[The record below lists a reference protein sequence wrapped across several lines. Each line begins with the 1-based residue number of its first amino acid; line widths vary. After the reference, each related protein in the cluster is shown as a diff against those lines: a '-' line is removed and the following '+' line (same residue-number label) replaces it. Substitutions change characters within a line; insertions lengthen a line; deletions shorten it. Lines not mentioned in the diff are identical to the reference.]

1 MPALL
6 INLKIDAQEKFELF
20 KVTLADLS
28 GLFEECHI
36 KIRGTYSRECIE
48 YAKGKQGI
56 GIYIYQELQ
65 ESDWV
70 AATLEMLN
78 QVESRSVFLYFE
90 DHRLVA
96 SKQQLEQTLA
106 DFDKCNLDHLCY
118 SFFKASQLDVKNL
131 LPLGITQ
138 RGLFYEFYLSM
149 KNIGLLGKILGC
161 SGCYTFSLVSLNS
174 VEYFRETLLTE
185 NKKYKLFNQ
194 RLTSVIARLFRYP
207 RYKKILHI
215 INGYL
220 SSVGARLCAHSPSSP
235 FNLEKIWFEY
245 STPNSRGWKFGV
257 LREELFANFDDDNG
271 AYGESLIKRGLYPF
285 DAYSF
290 DAGYLESVSSVV
302 CDIALDDGESFDCTY
317 YSHKGRIRCAPQVE
331 ITVASGCVTV
341 LYQSAC
347 FPLSSG
353 ESRLFYSNMSPVIQ
367 CIESSKL
374 KIKVFDEIF

>member
-6 INLKIDAQEKFELF
+6 INIKVDVQEKFEFF
-20 KVTLADLS
+20 KVTLADIS

-36 KIRGTYSRECIE
+36 KIRGVYSQECVK
-48 YAKGKQGI
+48 YAQDQLGNRIHLYQG
-56 GIYIYQELQ
+56 LQ
-65 ESDWV
+65 ERDWV

-78 QVESRSVFLYFE
+78 KVTSRSVFLYFE
-90 DHRLVA
+90 DHKLVA
-96 SKQQLEQTLA
+96 NRQRLEQTLA
-106 DFDKCNLDHLCY
+106 DFDKCDLDHLCY

-131 LPLGITQ
+131 LPLGVTQ
-138 RGLFYEFYLSM
+138 RELFYEFYLST
-149 KNIGLLGKILGC
+149 KNIELLGKILGC

-174 VEYFRETLLTE
+174 VEYFREILLAE

-194 RLTSVIARLFRYP
+194 ILSSVIARLFRYP
-207 RYKKILHI
+207 HYKQILSI

-220 SSVGARLCAHSPSSP
+220 SLVSARLCIHPPSSP

-245 STPNSRGWKFGV
+245 STPNRDWKFGV

-285 DAYSF
+285 DAHSF
-290 DAGYLESVSSVV
+290 DAGHLEKMSSVV

-317 YSHKGRIRCAPQVE
+317 YSHKGRIRRAPQVE
-331 ITVASGCVTV
+331 ITVVSGYVTV

-347 FPLSSG
+347 FSISSG
-353 ESRLFYSNMSPVIQ
+353 ESRLFYSNMCPVIQ
-367 CIESSKL
+367 CVESSKL